1 MKEICK
7 KQQRKNKQRQRGA
20 RGTEAIANGWEPDK
34 IQRSEIFTTFE
45 KIHRSFLDNIKSEE
59 TKSQIKTHL
68 SYLSNS
74 YFYN

>member
-1 MKEICK
+1 MKENSK
-7 KQQRKNKQRQRGA
+7 KQQWKNKQRQRGA

-34 IQRSEIFTTFE
+34 IRKSEIFTTFE
-45 KIHRSFLDNIKSEE
+45 KIHRSFLDNIKSEK